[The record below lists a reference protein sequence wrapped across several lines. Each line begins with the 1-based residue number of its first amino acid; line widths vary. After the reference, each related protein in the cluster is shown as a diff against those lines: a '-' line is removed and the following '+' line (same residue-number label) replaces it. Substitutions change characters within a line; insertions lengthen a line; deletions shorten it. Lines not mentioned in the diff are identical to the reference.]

1 MESAAT
7 DPTYILVD
15 GENLDATLGSD
26 ILRRRPMPNER
37 PRWDRVVE
45 HFQTHWGQDVRPLF
59 FLNATSGQLPMP
71 FVQALVALGYRV
83 VPLAGDA
90 GSEEKVV
97 DVGIQR
103 TLDAIL
109 RRPGNVVLASHD
121 ADFEPHLRPLLGSRR
136 VAVLGFREFV
146 SARLAEL
153 ETQGLEF
160 IDLELGVQAFNVPLP
175 RLRIIP
181 LGEFD
186 PESFLD

>member
-1 MESAAT
+1 MESGAS
-7 DPTYILVD
+7 DLTYILVD

-26 ILRRRPMPNER
+26 ILRRKPMPNER

-45 HFQTHWGQDVRPLF
+45 YFETHWGQDVRPLF
-59 FLNATSGQLPMP
+59 FLNATSGQLPMA

-83 VPLAGDA
+83 VPLAGD
-90 GSEEKVV
+90 GGTDEKVV

-103 TLDAIL
+103 TLDAI
-109 RRPGNVVLASHD
+109 RQRPGNVVLASHD
-121 ADFEPHLRPLLGSRR
+121 ADFEPYLRPLLGNRR

-146 SARLAEL
+146 SGRLAEL
-153 ETQGLEF
+153 ETHGLEF

-181 LGEFD
+181 LSEFV

>member
-1 MESAAT
+1 MELEPA
-7 DPTYILVD
+7 DLTYVLVD

-26 ILRRRPMPNER
+26 ILRRKPMPNER

-45 HFQTHWGQDVRPLF
+45 YFQHNWGREVRPLF

-83 VPLAGDA
+83 VPLAGEP
-90 GSEEKVV
+90 GSDEKVV

-103 TLDAIL
+103 TLDAL
-109 RRPGNVVLASHD
+109 SRRSGNVVLGSHD
-121 ADFEPHLRPLLGSRR
+121 ADFEPHLRPLLGTRR

-146 SARLAEL
+146 SGRLAEL
-153 ETQGLEF
+153 EAQGLEF
-160 IDLELGVQAFNVPLP
+160 IDLELSVQAFNVPLP

-181 LGEFD
+181 LAEFV